1 VIGGRWTR
9 CKTCSNKA
17 RIRPAPEG
25 MKVCGMCREPK
36 PLADFTRCLR
46 GAFGRGSVCRPCN
59 TARRNEWRR
68 RHGKAASPEENRL
81 RNDRRRARLL
91 GAFVEHVQPLIV
103 LERDDGACGICGGDV
118 DPTDFHIDHVV
129 ALARGGP
136 HAYSNVQIAHPF
148 CNRAKGDGMPLGDA
162 LGLPKV

>member
-1 VIGGRWTR
+1 MKQRELHPCLDCGAAISGRWTR

-17 RIRPAPEG
+17 RVRPAPEG

-68 RHGKAASPEENRL
+68 RHGKAASP
-81 RNDRRRARLL
+81 
-91 GAFVEHVQPLIV
+91 
-103 LERDDGACGICGGDV
+103 
-118 DPTDFHIDHVV
+118 TDFHIDHVV

>member
-1 VIGGRWTR
+1 MKQRELHPCLDCGAAISGRWTR

-17 RIRPAPEG
+17 RVRPAPEG

-46 GAFGRGSVCRPCN
+46 GAFGRGSV
-59 TARRNEWRR
+59 
-68 RHGKAASPEENRL
+68 
-81 RNDRRRARLL
+81 
-91 GAFVEHVQPLIV
+91 V
-103 LERDDGACGICGGDV
+103 LERDDGACGIWGGDV